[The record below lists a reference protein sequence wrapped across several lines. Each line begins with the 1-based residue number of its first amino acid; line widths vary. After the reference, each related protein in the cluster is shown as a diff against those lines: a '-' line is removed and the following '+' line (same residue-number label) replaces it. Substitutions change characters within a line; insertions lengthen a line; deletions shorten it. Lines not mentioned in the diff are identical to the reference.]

1 MELPKCRYFQHFRL
15 INPVEVEIMANLT
28 LLSSASRRRNT
39 LGAGLR
45 RTLAV
50 LVAGLSL
57 AASGAWAQEALNVQ
71 VGKAAKLA
79 LSEQPNVVV
88 VGNPAIADVIVE
100 NSRLIFLMGLM
111 PGETNL
117 IVLDRRGN
125 ELISAPIVVTPSDAR
140 TVTVNRDVA
149 EFTFSCNPR
158 CAGIPTPTSAEE
170 EAAVSGGAGGATGTG
185 ASDPNDPAA
194 AMQNFSEAFSN
205 IMNMT
210 GPQ

>member
-1 MELPKCRYFQHFRL
+1 MELPKCRRFQHFRL
-15 INPVEVEIMANLT
+15 INAVEVEIMANLT
-28 LLSSASRRRNT
+28 LLSPGSRRRNT
-39 LGAGLR
+39 LRTGLR

-57 AASGAWAQEALNVQ
+57 AASGAWAQDALSVQ
-71 VGKAAKLA
+71 VGKAAKLT
-79 LSEQPNVVV
+79 LSERPTVVV
-88 VGNPAIADVIVE
+88 VGNPAVADIIVE

-117 IVLDRRGN
+117 IVLDRNGD
-125 ELISAPIVVTPSDAR
+125 ELISAPVVVTPSDAR

-158 CAGIPTPTSAEE
+158 CAGVPTPTSAEE
-170 EAAVSGGAGGATGTG
+170 QAAVAAGGGGGANP
-185 ASDPNDPAA
+185 DPNDPAA
-194 AMQNFSEAFSN
+194 AMQNFTEAFSN
-205 IMNMT
+205 MMNTT

>member
-1 MELPKCRYFQHFRL
+1 
-15 INPVEVEIMANLT
+15 MANLT
-28 LLSSASRRRNT
+28 MLSPGSRRRNT
-39 LGAGLR
+39 SGAGLR
-45 RTLAV
+45 QM
-50 LVAGLSL
+50 LVALVTGLSL
-57 AASGAWAQEALNVQ
+57 AASSAWAQDALSVQ

-125 ELISAPIVVTPSDAR
+125 ELISAPVVVTPSDAR

-170 EAAVSGGAGGATGTG
+170 QAAAAGGAGGTGGAGGAGG

-194 AMQNFSEAFSN
+194 AMQNFSEAFTN
-205 IMNMT
+205 MMNLT
-210 GPQ
+210 GPQQ